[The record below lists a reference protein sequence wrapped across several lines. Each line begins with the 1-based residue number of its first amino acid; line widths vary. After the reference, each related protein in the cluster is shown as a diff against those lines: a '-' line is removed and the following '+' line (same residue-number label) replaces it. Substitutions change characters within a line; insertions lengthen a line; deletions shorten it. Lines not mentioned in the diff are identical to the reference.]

1 MANTLPPRVNE
12 PLRIMYVTCPDMET
26 ALKIGRQMVT
36 ERRAACAN
44 ILPQMVSVYEW
55 KGEIHEDPEVVLLLK
70 TNLHQ
75 VEELIL
81 RVRELHPYDLP
92 AIFTLEIA
100 EGLPEYLRW
109 IAQSVNP

>member
-1 MANTLPPRVNE
+1 MANTLLNPGHEPPR
-12 PLRIMYVTCPDMET
+12 LMYITCPDMDT

-81 RVRELHPYDLP
+81 RVRELHPYELP

-100 EGLPEYLRW
+100 EGLPEYLHW